1 MNFLPQT
8 TIRLVSRSQTR
19 ESDWRTEEEMEIS
32 HLTQSSAAPSLVA
45 ALTVMFQCTLTSQ
58 AAHMLS
64 LQSGKEQYLT
74 GDMWQCRYA
83 P

>member
-1 MNFLPQT
+1 
-8 TIRLVSRSQTR
+8 
-19 ESDWRTEEEMEIS
+19 MEIS

-45 ALTVMFQCTLTSQ
+45 ALTVIFQCTLTSREV
-58 AAHMLS
+58 HMFS

-74 GDMWQCRYA
+74 GDMWQRPYA